1 MQTNRSL
8 IKLILLSIITLGIY
22 GLFFWSGYARDMNIV
37 CEGDGKKTRGILARL
52 VFSILTLGIYDFVWL
67 YGAGDRIAAN
77 CIRKGVSNDTTGGKV
92 LCWYIFGVL
101 LFGIGPLVGAHKLI
115 TGLNDL
121 CAAYNAGNRG
131 HGASVNVNINTGS
144 M

>member
-8 IKLILLSIITLGIY
+8 IKLI
-22 GLFFWSGYARDMNIV
+22 
-37 CEGDGKKTRGILARL
+37 
-52 VFSILTLGIYDFVWL
+52 
-67 YGAGDRIAAN
+67 
-77 CIRKGVSNDTTGGKV
+77 
-92 LCWYIFGVL
+92 L

>member
-1 MQTNRSL
+1 
-8 IKLILLSIITLGIY
+8 
-22 GLFFWSGYARDMNIV
+22 MNIV
-37 CEGDGKKTRGILARL
+37 CEGDGKKTRGILARI

-92 LCWYIFGVL
+92 LCWYIFG
-101 LFGIGPLVGAHKLI
+101 IGPLVGAHKLI

-121 CAAYNAGNRG
+121 CTAYNAGNRG